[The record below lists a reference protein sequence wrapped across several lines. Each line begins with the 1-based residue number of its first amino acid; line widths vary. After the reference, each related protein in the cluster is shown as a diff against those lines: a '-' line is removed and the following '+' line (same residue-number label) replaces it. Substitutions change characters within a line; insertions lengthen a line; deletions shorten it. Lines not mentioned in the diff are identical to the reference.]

1 MRMKINRIY
10 AVFLRQIYLIRHNPT
25 RFFNIFIWIFVDVVI
40 WGFITRYLDDVANTE
55 FSFAPLLLGA
65 IIFWDF
71 MIRVQQGVM
80 LAFFEDVWSQ
90 NFLNLFA
97 SPLTVGEYIAGLVVT
112 SIVTSSAGL
121 GLMLL
126 IAGPIFG
133 LNVFTLGAYFLLF
146 ILMIFIFGV
155 ALGIFS
161 TSIVLRLGPS
171 AEWLAWPIPFLI
183 APFASVY
190 YPVAT
195 LPVFAQKITQLIP
208 PAYGFEGM
216 RSILLTG
223 TFSTNEFLIGL
234 TLAIIYLLLAYLM
247 FVKTYRYVLKNGLL
261 TRFSAETS

>member
-1 MRMKINRIY
+1 MKFNRIY
-10 AVFLRQIYLIRHNPT
+10 AIFLRQIYLIRRNPT
-25 RFFNIFIWIFVDVVI
+25 RLFNIFIWIFVDVVI
-40 WGFITRYLDDVANTE
+40 WGFITRYLDGVANTE
-55 FSFAPLLLGA
+55 FSFIPLLLGA

-97 SPLTVGEYIAGLVVT
+97 SPLTVSEYVAGLVIT

-121 GLMLL
+121 ALMLL
-126 IAGPIFG
+126 VAGPIFG
-133 LNVFTLGAYFLLF
+133 FNVFALGTYFLLF
-146 ILMIFIFGV
+146 ILIVFIFGV

-171 AEWLAWPIPFLI
+171 AEWLAWPIPFLL

-190 YPVAT
+190 YPIST
-195 LPVFAQKITQLIP
+195 LPVFAQKIAHLIP

-216 RSILLTG
+216 RSVLLDG
-223 TFSTNEFLIGL
+223 TFLPTQFFIGL
-234 TLAIIYLLLAYLM
+234 VLAIIYLLLAYTF
-247 FVKTYRYVLKNGLL
+247 FVRIYRYALKNGLL
-261 TRFSAETS
+261 TRFSSEP